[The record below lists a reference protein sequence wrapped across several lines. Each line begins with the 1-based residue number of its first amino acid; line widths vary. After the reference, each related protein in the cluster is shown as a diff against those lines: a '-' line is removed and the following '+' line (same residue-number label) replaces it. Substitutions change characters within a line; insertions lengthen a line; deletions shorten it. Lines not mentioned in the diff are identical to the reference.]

1 MTNPLRR
8 EREDLSTDDIAQQ
21 KPIEPSEAAI
31 EEGRPKLV
39 QSERQPAGTAAIAH
53 PEATAQRDANLRDA
67 GQRDGQ
73 ATPPLFPANELQ
85 DLRRKW
91 DQIQAGFVDEPR
103 KAVGEADNL
112 VASTMK
118 RLAEVFAQ
126 ERSNL
131 EGQWDRGDNI
141 STEDL
146 RLALQ
151 RYRSFFH
158 RLLAI

>member
-1 MTNPLRR
+1 MTNPLRK
-8 EREDLSTDDIAQQ
+8 EREDISTKDIAQEKHNQ
-21 KPIEPSEAAI
+21 PSEA

-39 QSERQPAGTAAIAH
+39 QSERQPAGTATIAH
-53 PEATAQRDANLRDA
+53 PETAAHREIAQRDAS
-67 GQRDGQ
+67 QRESQ
-73 ATPPLFPANELQ
+73 ATPLFPANELL
-85 DLRRKW
+85 DLRRQW

-112 VASTMK
+112 VAATMK
-118 RLAEVFAQ
+118 RLADVFAQ

-131 EGQWDRGDNI
+131 EQQWDRGDNI

>member
-1 MTNPLRR
+1 MTNPLRK
-8 EREDLSTDDIAQQ
+8 EREDVNTNDIAQQ
-21 KPIEPSEAAI
+21 KQNRLSEASI

-39 QSERQPAGTAAIAH
+39 QSERQATGTAAIAH
-53 PEATAQRDANLRDA
+53 PESA
-67 GQRDGQ
+67 GQRDATQHDAQ
-73 ATPPLFPANELQ
+73 APPLFPANELQ

-91 DQIQAGFVDEPR
+91 DYIQAGFVDEPR

-112 VASTMK
+112 VATTMK

-126 ERSNL
+126 ERTNL
-131 EGQWDRGDNI
+131 ERQWDRGDNI